1 MKTCR
6 FLDVR
11 RIYMQFSKK
20 AKRNFFSK
28 ITSFEYTQ
36 NKKLQDTVKSFFI
49 SEGFKSNENIR
60 INIDNS
66 KTKSDPSQL
75 VNEGGNAEQINGLVL
90 ILKGP
95 TRHERVKYATELST
109 IDHVISE

>member
-1 MKTCR
+1 MNIRKIR
-6 FLDVR
+6 NS
-11 RIYMQFSKK
+11 RIQLNPFSYPKV
-20 AKRNFFSK
+20 
-28 ITSFEYTQ
+28 
-36 NKKLQDTVKSFFI
+36 L
-49 SEGFKSNENIR
+49 KSNENIR